1 MNTQKIG
8 CHEYQQKPLNG
19 DCFGCSIESFGSGE
33 ALNQQLHFQTC
44 TSDPLASNLVGSNP
58 ASFYAT
64 ELFMGFP
71 WFDHRLGV
79 RPQSDTLSR
88 FDCSAVFH
96 NTDRVQFRNTAEN
109 EFQSFGQSMQEKGIQ
124 QEKVAPISSLS
135 ISPGK
140 SNANKT
146 RIRWTQHLHEQ
157 FVEAVNRLGG
167 AEKATPK
174 GILKLMSSDGL
185 TIYHIKSHLQKYRIA
200 KYIPDTLEGKSG
212 RRASMNDSQHLDPKC
227 AMEITEALR
236 LQLDVQRSLHE
247 QLEIQR
253 NLQMRLEAQ
262 GKKLQQM
269 FEQQLKTNINIIEPQ
284 NLISCFQMSNPWF
297 LKEIC
302 LLSNIEGLNNNHSL

>member
-88 FDCSAVFH
+88 FDCSAVFITQTEF
-96 NTDRVQFRNTAEN
+96 NSEILQKN
-109 EFQSFGQSMQEKGIQ
+109 EVSVI
-124 QEKVAPISSLS
+124 
-135 ISPGK
+135 
-140 SNANKT
+140 
-146 RIRWTQHLHEQ
+146 WTKYAGEG
-157 FVEAVNRLGG
+157 E
-167 AEKATPK
+167 ATPK

-253 NLQMRLEAQ
+253 NLQMRIEAQ

-302 LLSNIEGLNNNHSL
+302 L

>member
-200 KYIPDTLEGKSG
+200 KQIREKT
-212 RRASMNDSQHLDPKC
+212 SMNDSQHLDPKC

-284 NLISCFQMSNPWF
+284 NLDIPFPDEQP
-297 LKEIC
+297 LVLEGD
-302 LLSNIEGLNNNHSL
+302 LSF

>member
-109 EFQSFGQSMQEKGIQ
+109 EFQSFGRSMQEKGIQ

-157 FVEAVNRLGG
+157 QIR
-167 AEKATPK
+167 EK
-174 GILKLMSSDGL
+174 S
-185 TIYHIKSHLQKYRIA
+185 
-200 KYIPDTLEGKSG
+200 
-212 RRASMNDSQHLDPKC
+212 SMNDSQHLDPKC

-253 NLQMRLEAQ
+253 NLQMRIEAQ

-284 NLISCFQMSNPWF
+284 NLDIPFPDEQP
-297 LKEIC
+297 LVLEGD
-302 LLSNIEGLNNNHSL
+302 LSFEQYRRIE